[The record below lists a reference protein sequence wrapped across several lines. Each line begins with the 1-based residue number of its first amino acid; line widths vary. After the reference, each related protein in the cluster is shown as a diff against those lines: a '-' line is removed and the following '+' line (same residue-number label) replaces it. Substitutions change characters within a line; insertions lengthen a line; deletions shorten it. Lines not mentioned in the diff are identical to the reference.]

1 MDPAYWGTGAN
12 REIKNTLIDLA
23 FSVVN
28 KIFFDIGPDNHRSRA
43 AVEKLG
49 AVVAETS
56 EEKVI
61 YVLKRNVLDTTST
74 PSPGE

>member
-1 MDPAYWGTGAN
+1 
-12 REIKNTLIDLA
+12 
-23 FSVVN
+23 VVD

-56 EEKVI
+56 AEKVI
-61 YVLKRNVLDTTST
+61 YVLQKSAKDTTSS
-74 PSPGE
+74 PSPRE